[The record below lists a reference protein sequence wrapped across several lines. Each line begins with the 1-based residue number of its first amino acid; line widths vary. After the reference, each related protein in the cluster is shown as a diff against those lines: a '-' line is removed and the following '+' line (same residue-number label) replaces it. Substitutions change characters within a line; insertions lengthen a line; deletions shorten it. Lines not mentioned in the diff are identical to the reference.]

1 MRVSLIAA
9 VSDNAVI
16 GRDNDLPWRLPRDL
30 KRFRKLTMGH
40 HLLLGR
46 RTFEAIGRPLPGRT
60 MVVLTTRDASLVGD
74 ELLARSLE
82 DALEV
87 ARSRGETEAF
97 IAGGEQVYRRALP
110 VVERL
115 YLTRVHA
122 TVDGDARFPHVDA
135 TEWHEIEREHYPVSE
150 ENSIPLTFLM
160 LERRTAPDLSRA
172 DALDLRRLTKTGVRE
187 ARRRTHPPASCNEGL
202 A

>member
-60 MVVLTTRDASLVGD
+60 MVVLTSGTMDLTGGGYC
-74 ELLARSLE
+74 ARSLAE
-82 DALEV
+82 ALDI
-87 ARSRGETEAF
+87 ARRHGETEAF
-97 IAGGEQVYRRALP
+97 IAGGEQVYRQALP

-122 TVDGDARFPHVDA
+122 TIEGDARFPRFDM
-135 TEWHEIEREHYPVSE
+135 TGWREIEREFHPVSG
-150 ENSIPLTFLM
+150 ENSVPLTFLV
-160 LERRTAPDLSRA
+160 LERRTTPDFR
-172 DALDLRRLTKTGVRE
+172 
-187 ARRRTHPPASCNEGL
+187 
-202 A
+202 